1 METCRCVG
9 IPSRFVSGYQYMDE
23 APSKYELHAWTE
35 VFIPGFGWR
44 GFDPSGCGLIN
55 HHYVA
60 LASSS
65 KSELVAP
72 VRGSFVGPSNL
83 ESKLDWHV
91 EIT

>member
-9 IPSRFVSGYQYMDE
+9 IPSRFVSGYQFMDH
-23 APSKYELHAWTE
+23 PPDKYELHAWTE
-35 VFIPGFGWR
+35 VFIPGLGWR

-55 HHYVA
+55 DNYVA

-72 VRGSFVGPSNL
+72 VRGSFVGPS
-83 ESKLDWHV
+83 KLKSELQWKI